1 MDLPEVRQCPHQDS
15 DLFGAVAVRSS
26 ENRWGVMNPGLVN
39 PNALGGH
46 WASDNEVQD
55 WTPVSASKRTA
66 VRKASK

>member
-1 MDLPEVRQCPHQDS
+1 MDLPEARQCPHEDS

-46 WASDNEVQD
+46 
-55 WTPVSASKRTA
+55 
-66 VRKASK
+66 